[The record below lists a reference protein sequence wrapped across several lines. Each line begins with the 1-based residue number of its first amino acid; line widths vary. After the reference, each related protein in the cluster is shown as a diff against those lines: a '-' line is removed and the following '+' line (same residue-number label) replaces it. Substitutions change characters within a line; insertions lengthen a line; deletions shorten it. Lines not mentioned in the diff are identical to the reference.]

1 MDQALFMLI
10 PLIPVTVAGIW
21 VFGHTAV
28 GKALVHRIEG
38 RRPVDDQ
45 DLDSIHEEVL
55 QLREAIEM
63 LRREQL
69 ETNERIDFTERMLSK
84 GQSKH

>member
-1 MDQALFMLI
+1 MEDVLAMLI
-10 PLIPVTVAGIW
+10 PLIPITVGGIW
-21 VFGHTAV
+21 VFGHTAI

-38 RRPVDDQ
+38 RRPMDDQ
-45 DLDSIHEEVL
+45 DLDTIHEEVL

-63 LRREQL
+63 LRQEQL

-84 GQSKH
+84 GQH

>member
-1 MDQALFMLI
+1 MEDVLAMLI
-10 PLIPVTVAGIW
+10 PLIPITVGGIW
-21 VFGHTAV
+21 VFGHTAI

-45 DLDSIHEEVL
+45 DLDTLHEEVL

-63 LRREQL
+63 LRQEQL

-84 GQSKH
+84 GQH